1 MTPILNVVLPVFGI
15 IAAGYLCGRLRVLGQ
30 GSSEALNAFVY
41 WVALPALLFHAMARA
56 PVGDIFNGPFLGAYV
71 GAQVLVWGAAM
82 ALYPLVFKK
91 AVGDYP
97 LARAGL
103 FGLNGIY
110 GNTGYMGIPLAA
122 IAYGEASFIPTMIT
136 VVVNTAF
143 VIGGGV
149 VIIEIAMNRGSGFAA
164 VARFVKAILKSP
176 IIMAPFVGI
185 AWSALGLGLWEP
197 VDTFLGIMGP
207 AAGPCA
213 LFAIGLFLVGKPIAE
228 GFGEVAWMTVLKLV
242 INPLVAWALI
252 VTLFPMDPLWAATC
266 ILMSAL
272 PIGAGSFVLA
282 SQYGVYT
289 ARTSSATLLTT
300 VLAIVSLS
308 IFFVIFPPTT

>member
-15 IAAGYLCGRLRVLGQ
+15 IAAGYACGRFRVLGA
-30 GSSEALNAFVY
+30 GISEALNAFVY
-41 WVALPALLFHAMARA
+41 WVALPALLFHAMAKA
-56 PVGDIFNGPFLGAYV
+56 PVNAILDVRFLGAYM
-71 GAQVLVWGAAM
+71 GAQIIVWAVAM
-82 ALYPLVFKK
+82 IAHRALKK
-91 AVGDYP
+91 GN
-97 LARAGL
+97 LAESGL

-149 VIIEIAMNRGSGFAA
+149 VIIEIALNKGSGAAA
-164 VARFVKAILKSP
+164 VARFMKALLKSP
-176 IIMAPFVGI
+176 IIMAPLVGI
-185 AWSALGLGLWEP
+185 AWSAFGLGLWTP
-197 VDTFLGIMGP
+197 VDTFLGIIGP

-213 LFAIGLFLVGKPIAE
+213 LFAIGLFLVGKPVADGI
-228 GFGEVAWMTVLKLV
+228 GEVAWMTVLKLV
-242 INPLVAWALI
+242 INPLVAWLLI
-252 VTLFPMDPLWAATC
+252 LTVFPMEPLWAAVC

-289 ARTSSATLLTT
+289 ARTSSATLITT
-300 VLAIVSLS
+300 VLAIISLS
-308 IFFVIFPPTT
+308 VFFLIFPPTV

>member
-15 IAAGYLCGRLRVLGQ
+15 IAAGYACGRFRVLGE

-41 WVALPALLFHAMARA
+41 WVALPALLFHAMAKA
-56 PVGDIFNGPFLGAYV
+56 PVSEILHPSFLGAYV
-71 GAQVLVWGAAM
+71 GAQIIVWAGAMIAHR
-82 ALYPLVFKK
+82 LTLKSN
-91 AVGDYP
+91 
-97 LARAGL
+97 LAESGL

-122 IAYGEASFIPTMIT
+122 IAFGEAAFIPTMIT

-149 VIIEIAMNRGSGFAA
+149 VILEIALNKGSGLAA
-164 VARFVKAILKSP
+164 VTRFIKALLKSP
-176 IIMAPFVGI
+176 IIMAPIIGI
-185 AWSALGLGLWEP
+185 AWSALGLGLWTP
-197 VDTFLGIMGP
+197 VDTFLGIIGP

-213 LFAIGLFLVGKPIAE
+213 LFAIGLFLVGKPVSE
-228 GFGEVAWMTVLKLV
+228 GIGEVAGMTVLKLL
-242 INPLVAWALI
+242 INPLVAWLLI
-252 VTLFPMDPLWAATC
+252 ITMFPMEPLWAAVC

-289 ARTSSATLLTT
+289 ARTSSATLITT

-308 IFFVIFPPTT
+308 VFFLLFPPTV

>member
-1 MTPILNVVLPVFGI
+1 MTPILNVVLPVFAI
-15 IAAGYLCGRLRVLGQ
+15 IAAGYACGRFRVLGQ

-41 WVALPALLFHAMARA
+41 WVALPALLFHAMAKA
-56 PVGDIFNGPFLGAYV
+56 PVGEIFHPSFLGAYM
-71 GAQVLVWGAAM
+71 GAQVIVWGAAM
-82 ALYPLVFKK
+82 ALYPVVFRSAK
-91 AVGDYP
+91 GDHP

-103 FGLNGIY
+103 FGLNGVY
-110 GNTGYMGIPLAA
+110 GNTGYMGIPLALV
-122 IAYGEASFIPTMIT
+122 AYGEASFIPTMIT

-149 VIIEIAMNRGSGFAA
+149 VIVEIALNKGSGLAA
-164 VARFVKAILKSP
+164 VGRFAKAILKSP

-185 AWSALGLGLWEP
+185 AWSALGLGLWAP
-197 VDTFLGIMGP
+197 VDTFLGIIGP

-228 GFGEVAWMTVLKLV
+228 GFGEVAGMTALKLIV
-242 INPLVAWALI
+242 NPLVAWALI
-252 VTLFPMDPLWAATC
+252 VWVFPMEPLWAATC

-308 IFFVIFPPTT
+308 VFFLIFPPI

>member
-15 IAAGYLCGRLRVLGQ
+15 IAAGYACGRFRVLGV

-41 WVALPALLFHAMARA
+41 WVALPALLFHAMAKA
-56 PVGDIFNGPFLGAYV
+56 PVDAILDASFLGAYM
-71 GAQVLVWGAAM
+71 GAQIIVWAVAM
-82 ALYPLVFKK
+82 IAHQALKK
-91 AVGDYP
+91 GN
-97 LARAGL
+97 LAESGL

-149 VIIEIAMNRGSGFAA
+149 VIIEIALNKGSGAAA
-164 VARFVKAILKSP
+164 VARFMKALLKSP

-185 AWSALGLGLWEP
+185 AWSAFGLGLWTP
-197 VDTFLGIMGP
+197 VDTFLGIIGP

-213 LFAIGLFLVGKPIAE
+213 LFAIGLFLVGKPVADGI
-228 GFGEVAWMTVLKLV
+228 GEVAWMTVLKLV
-242 INPLVAWALI
+242 VNPLVAWLLI
-252 VTLFPMDPLWAATC
+252 LTVFPMEPLWAAVC

-289 ARTSSATLLTT
+289 ARTSSATLITT

-308 IFFVIFPPTT
+308 VFFLIYPPTV

>member
-1 MTPILNVVLPVFGI
+1 MTPILNVVLPVFAI
-15 IAAGYLCGRLRVLGQ
+15 IAAGYACGRFRILGE

-41 WVALPALLFHAMARA
+41 WVALPAVLFHAMAKA
-56 PVGDIFNGPFLGAYV
+56 PVEAIFDAHFLGAFM
-71 GAQVLVWGAAM
+71 GAQIIVWAVAM
-82 ALYPLVFKK
+82 IAHRAIFK
-91 AVGDYP
+91 GS
-97 LARAGL
+97 LAESGL

-122 IAYGEASFIPTMIT
+122 IAFGDAAFIPTMIT

-149 VIIEIAMNRGSGFAA
+149 VIIEIALHRGSGFAA
-164 VARFVKAILKSP
+164 VSRFVKAILKSP
-176 IIMAPFVGI
+176 IIMAPIVGI
-185 AWSALGLGLWEP
+185 IWSALGLGLWAP
-197 VDTFLGIMGP
+197 FDTFLGIIGP

-213 LFAIGLFLVGKPIAE
+213 LFAIGLFLVGKPVSDGI
-228 GFGEVAWMTVLKLV
+228 GEVASMTVLKLI
-242 INPLVAWALI
+242 INPLVAWLLI
-252 VTLFPMDPLWAATC
+252 VTVFPMEPLWAAVC

-282 SQYGVYT
+282 TQYGVYT
-289 ARTSSATLLTT
+289 ARTSSATLITT

-308 IFFVIFPPTT
+308 VFFVIFPPTV